1 MSEERA
7 SIQINASAGGPM
19 RIARLVKGSPVWQE
33 VDQEEMAAYTPPPSD
48 KYRLKITGIGETW
61 KQPKRAEWIKE
72 GGPTEDTMTR
82 LEFEIL
88 EGRGKGRRFSS
99 RVNCVIGP
107 KSNLGQVW
115 LAAIGPIPPTIE
127 IMELLDK
134 ELVMYVERND
144 GIDRNGNKAV
154 YANPT
159 WSTAKPVNGAD
170 SADDEWPESA

>member
-19 RIARLVKGSPVWQE
+19 RIARLVKGSPVWQD

-88 EGRGKGRRFSS
+88 EGKGKGRRFSS

-134 ELVMYVERND
+134 ELVMYVERNE

-170 SADDEWPESA
+170 NADDEWPESA